1 LCGCGG
7 CGAAWEE
14 GSVAAGRGCSC
25 SHPRPQIS
33 HIALGPPPPLPLAPS
48 HAALNAFTM
57 YIFTYTSV
65 INAGNFKA
73 EWAKR

>member
-1 LCGCGG
+1 
-7 CGAAWEE
+7 
-14 GSVAAGRGCSC
+14 VAAGGAERRGRRGLW
-25 SHPRPQIS
+25 PRGGAVHVATPARNS
-33 HIALGPPPPLPLAPS
+33 HILRWDTPPPLPLAPS